1 MKLKKILAG
10 LLAASLSM
18 GVLAG
23 CSGSDYNTVEDIQK
37 AGVLVMDTN
46 AEFPPFEYVSGNE
59 PVGVDID
66 IAQAIADKLG
76 VELKVE
82 NVKFDAALTAVSTGK
97 ADLAIAGIT
106 VTEERQKSVDFS
118 DPYTESV
125 QYIIVPEDSDV
136 TVLEDLAGKKIGVQT
151 GTTGDL
157 VCSDQ
162 VNGYQDDD
170 GNDVQGCLQDT
181 GASVVQYNSAL
192 EAATDM
198 KNGKVD
204 AVVID
209 KLPAENITSVNEGFK
224 CMELTYNGGE
234 TTNEQYAVAVTKGNT
249 ELLEVVNEV
258 LKEMQEDGSLEESIL
273 HHTGAAAE

>member
-1 MKLKKILAG
+1 MKFKKILAAV
-10 LLAASLSM
+10 LAASLSM
-18 GVLAG
+18 TIMAG
-23 CSGSDYNTVEDIQK
+23 CGKSYNTVEDIQK

-106 VTEERQKSVDFS
+106 VTEERQKSMDFS
-118 DPYTESV
+118 DPYTTSV

-136 TVLEDLAGKKIGVQT
+136 AVLEDLAGKKIGVQT

-157 VCSDQ
+157 ICSDQ
-162 VNGYQDDD
+162 VNGYKDDD
-170 GNDVQGCLQDT
+170 GNEVTGCLQDT

-209 KLPAENITSVNEGFK
+209 KLPAENIAKVNEGFK
-224 CMELTYNGGE
+224 CFELTYNDGE
-234 TTNEQYAVAVTKGNT
+234 TTDEQYAVAMAKGNT
-249 ELLEVVNEV
+249 ELVELVNEV

-273 HHTGAAAE
+273 NHTGAAAK